1 MGERDGFA
9 PGTFCWV
16 DLATTDQEA
25 AKAFYARLLGW
36 SYDDRPVGVGV
47 VYSMARLRG
56 RDVAAIS
63 PQPERLRQAGAPP
76 SWMGYVSVQDAD
88 ATADRARELGATLL
102 AEPFDVFDAGRMA
115 VVSDPEGAVFS
126 LWQPGTQIG
135 ARVVNEPGA
144 LSWNDLATRDP
155 EGAQRF
161 YGELFGWTFDSVAPV
176 YLTIRNGEQ
185 MNGGVRVMGQGEE
198 QVPPHWLPY
207 FAVEDLGA
215 AVALANDVGGKALAP
230 PMEVPAGRF
239 AALADAHG
247 AAFALFAGD
256 VDP

>member
-1 MGERDGFA
+1 MGERDGYA

-36 SYDDRPVGVGV
+36 SYDDRPVGEGI

-63 PQPERLRQAGAPP
+63 PQPERMREAGAPP
-76 SWMGYVSVQDAD
+76 SWMSYVSVQDAD
-88 ATADRARELGATLL
+88 ATAARARELGATLF

-115 VVSDPEGAVFS
+115 VISDPEGAVFA
-126 LWQPGTQIG
+126 LWQAGTQIG
-135 ARVVNEPGA
+135 AGVVNEPGT

-161 YGELFGWTFDSVAPV
+161 YGELFGWTFDAAAPV
-176 YLTIRNGEQ
+176 YLTIRNGDR

-215 AVALANDVGGKALAP
+215 SVALAGDAGGQALAP

-239 AALADAHG
+239 AALADPHG

-256 VDP
+256 FDP

>member
-1 MGERDGFA
+1 MRE
-9 PGTFCWV
+9 
-16 DLATTDQEA
+16 
-25 AKAFYARLLGW
+25 
-36 SYDDRPVGVGV
+36 
-47 VYSMARLRG
+47 
-56 RDVAAIS
+56 
-63 PQPERLRQAGAPP
+63 AGAPP
-76 SWMGYVSVQDAD
+76 SWMSYVSVEDAD
-88 ATADRARELGATLL
+88 ATAGRARELGATLY

-115 VVSDPEGAVFS
+115 VISDPEGAVFA

-135 ARVVNEPGA
+135 AGVVNEPGT

-161 YGELFGWTFDSVAPV
+161 YGELFGWTFDPVAPI

-185 MNGGVRVMGQGEE
+185 MNGGVRVMGRGEE

-207 FAVEDLGA
+207 FAVDDLGA
-215 AVALANDVGGKALAP
+215 AVALANDLGGKALAP

-239 AALADAHG
+239 AALADPHG

-256 VDP
+256 FDP